1 MTKFAVNIM
10 GTFEDNT
17 NGYTSAQVE
26 ELFEVMQYKFESL
39 KVVGVSA
46 KALPEDHIVIQ
57 KNEIKRRTGKLG
69 LALDKNKK

>member
-10 GTFEDNT
+10 GTFEDT
-17 NGYTSAQVE
+17 SNGYNAAQVE
-26 ELFEVMQYKFESL
+26 ELFEIMQYKFETL

-46 KALPEDHIVIQ
+46 KALPDDHIVVQ
-57 KNEIKRRTGKLG
+57 KNLIKRRTGKLG